1 LSKIAIVGL
10 GLMGA
15 SLAMAIRQARADADL
30 VGVDVDRRTLARARE
45 ADLVDEATHEPAA
58 VRGAAVIFVAVPI
71 TAMKETFAALEPHA
85 GSSVVSD
92 LGSTKAS
99 VMEWAREAGLNLVGG
114 HPMCGKEDSGI
125 DAADAELYKGAAW
138 VLTRPEPRLE
148 ELINAVGAIPVV
160 LEPERHDRLV
170 AGVSH
175 AAFMLSVGYVLAL
188 AEAKEWPQMGRLAGG
203 GYRDM
208 SRLAAGDPD
217 MYAAIARTN
226 RANVA
231 DALDGV
237 IASLTRLRRHLDADD
252 PRLVELF
259 EEAHAARERWK
270 QERDAGH
277 G

>member
-15 SLAMAIRQARADADL
+15 SLAMAIREARADADL
-30 VGVDVDRRTLARARE
+30 VGIDADRRTLAKARDE
-45 ADLVDEATHEPAA
+45 QLVDEATHELAA
-58 VRGAAVIFVAVPI
+58 ARGADVIFVAVPLA
-71 TAMKETFAALEPHA
+71 AMKDLFERLEPYA
-85 GSSVVSD
+85 TGAVVSD
-92 LGSTKAS
+92 LGSTKVT
-99 VMEWAREAGLNLVGG
+99 VMEWAREAGLHLVGG
-114 HPMCGKEDSGI
+114 HPMCGREESGI
-125 DAADAELYKGAAW
+125 DAADPELYKGAAW
-138 VLTRPEPRLE
+138 VITHSDPMLE

-175 AAFMLSVGYVLAL
+175 VAFMLSVGYVLAL

-226 RANVA
+226 RGNVA
-231 DALDGV
+231 KALDAV

-259 EEAHAARERWK
+259 EEARNVRERWK
-270 QERDAGH
+270 KERDAGER
-277 G
+277 